1 MIYNT
6 DAMEQMKNPLSPV
19 KMVRES
25 YSRWLQ
31 KNITEV
37 QVQFKDEEPAWIP
50 LSTYEA
56 IPGIN
61 LASEESRYWN
71 GELEGEEFEKALQKY
86 GYEYTQIPSR
96 Y

>member
-1 MIYNT
+1 MIMQVLQIILSLITMIHNT

-31 KNITEV
+31 RNITEV

-50 LSTYEA
+50 YDTL
-56 IPGIN
+56 
-61 LASEESRYWN
+61 LAMQEVNEN
-71 GELEGEEFEKALQKY
+71 
-86 GYEYTQIPSR
+86 
-96 Y
+96 

>member
-1 MIYNT
+1 MIMLELQNTTYLITMIHNT

-31 KNITEV
+31 RNITEV

-50 LSTYEA
+50 YDTL
-56 IPGIN
+56 
-61 LASEESRYWN
+61 LAM
-71 GELEGEEFEKALQKY
+71 QKVN
-86 GYEYTQIPSR
+86 EN
-96 Y
+96 